1 MRGLISLSYTD
12 REINKFDDFSLFF
25 AVFWQIKI
33 EIESLIPI
41 TSIIIHLLYTQ
52 SPHDGLCKIK
62 IGRNQIYTL
71 QFLMEK
77 IFILAKMCVFFQKMC
92 VFQRSV

>member
-12 REINKFDDFSLFF
+12 REINEFDDFYLFF
-25 AVFWQIKI
+25 AVFWQLKI

-41 TSIIIHLLYTQ
+41 TGIIIHLLYTQ

-62 IGRNQIYTL
+62 IGRN
-71 QFLMEK
+71 
-77 IFILAKMCVFFQKMC
+77 
-92 VFQRSV
+92 